1 MFNAPLFRPTVPSP
15 MEITVRPTT
24 PPSANST
31 TFASRGRY
39 VGPSRPLSKLPGER
53 RLRTETSGGA
63 PRGDTRW
70 PGTRRESVV
79 VTSRPMRGSANK
91 KGEEGASPYPSR
103 MRLVRSELFGPAL
116 FRLLGLN
123 FGLRLLA
130 PAIARGHL
138 LFSLQRLLSLGI
150 RI

>member
-1 MFNAPLFRPTVPSP
+1 
-15 MEITVRPTT
+15 
-24 PPSANST
+24 
-31 TFASRGRY
+31 
-39 VGPSRPLSKLPGER
+39 
-53 RLRTETSGGA
+53 
-63 PRGDTRW
+63 
-70 PGTRRESVV
+70 
-79 VTSRPMRGSANK
+79 MRGSANK

-116 FRLLGLN
+116 FRLLGLD

-150 RI
+150 RIIRHIPARAFEQQPRGRENFGDLSPAQHTPLDRSVRDLLDHLKLVIAGLALIFINRHECHLLLSGMTPRGTMIA